1 MCNLDKISH
10 LFLFTC
16 GIAGFLLAGHE
27 LFYYSGL
34 YLTGLFAVSIVAI
47 CWTGSNRSEER
58 RVGKECRAR
67 RWPYQ

>member
-16 GIAGFLLAGHE
+16 GIVGSRLGGHE
-27 LFYYSGL
+27 LLYYSGL

-47 CWTGSNRSEER
+47 CWTCSNIWRHMIR
-58 RVGKECRAR
+58 
-67 RWPYQ
+67 